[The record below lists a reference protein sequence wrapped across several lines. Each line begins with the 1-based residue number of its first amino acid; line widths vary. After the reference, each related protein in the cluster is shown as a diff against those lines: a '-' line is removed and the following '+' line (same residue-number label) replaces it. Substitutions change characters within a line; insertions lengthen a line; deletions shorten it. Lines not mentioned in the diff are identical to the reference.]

1 MIEITSD
8 REIITIE
15 LAGSTVFGFMDS
27 RSSVEQRKSLRVA
40 RHVARFL
47 GITIIQN
54 SLLRSSFLC
63 GLGGSLF
70 SRSRIC

>member
-1 MIEITSD
+1 MIEVTSD

-40 RHVARFL
+40 RH
-47 GITIIQN
+47 
-54 SLLRSSFLC
+54 
-63 GLGGSLF
+63 GGALSWNNDYSKLPAPILIF
-70 SRSRIC
+70 MWSMRLSI